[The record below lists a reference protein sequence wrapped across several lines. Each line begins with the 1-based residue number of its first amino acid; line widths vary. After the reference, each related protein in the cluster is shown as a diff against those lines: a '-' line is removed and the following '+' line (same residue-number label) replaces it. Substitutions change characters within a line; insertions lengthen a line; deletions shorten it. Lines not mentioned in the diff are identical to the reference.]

1 MRPASVGFHCPD
13 DVSEGARTVRAPRT
27 SVGARLLNTRPYV
40 TGTLVALNVAIY
52 LITATAPH
60 ATLNDPGAAVI
71 TGKGLFFKWQ
81 LNPQFGIHDNHR
93 YYELITAA
101 FLHAN
106 LLHIASN
113 MIALVFVGPALEQML
128 GRWRFASVYL
138 LSALGGSAAIYA
150 FGNATGSTVGASGA
164 IFGLFGTCLI
174 LARKLGLDLQWL
186 VGIIVI
192 NFVLTFSISGISKL
206 GHIGGFVTG
215 IVAGLA
221 IGGWPTARTR
231 LSTQTQVVGLAGVL
245 AVVVIVVVARAASW

>member
-13 DVSEGARTVRAPRT
+13 DVSEGARTVRAPRS
-27 SVGARLLNTRPYV
+27 SVGARLLNSRPYV
-40 TGTLVALNVAIY
+40 TATFIALNVAIY
-52 LITATAPH
+52 LISATAPH
-60 ATLNDPGAAVI
+60 ATLNDPGAAAI

-81 LNPQFGIHDNHR
+81 LTPVFVHNDHR

-106 LLHIASN
+106 LLHIFSN
-113 MIALVFVGPALEQML
+113 MLALVFVGPALEQML

-164 IFGLFGTCLI
+164 IFGLFGACLV

-192 NFVLTFSISGISKL
+192 NFVLTFSIAGISKL

-215 IVAGLA
+215 IVAGFA
-221 IGGWPTARTR
+221 IGGWPTARPR
-231 LSTQTQVVGLAGVL
+231 LSMQTQIAGLVGLFVL
-245 AVVVIVVVARAASW
+245 IAVVVGARTATW

>member
-13 DVSEGARTVRAPRT
+13 DVTQAARTVRAPRT
-27 SVGARLLNTRPYV
+27 SVGARLLDSRPYV
-40 TGTLVALNVAIY
+40 TGALVAINVVIY

-60 ATLNDPGAAVI
+60 ATLNSPGAAAI

-81 LNPQFGIHDNHR
+81 LTPEFVHSDHR

-101 FLHAN
+101 FLHAS

-128 GRWRFASVYL
+128 GRWRFASIYL
-138 LSALGGSAAIYA
+138 ISALGGSAAIYA

-164 IFGLFGTCLI
+164 IFGLFGACLV

-192 NFVLTFSISGISKL
+192 NFVLTFSITGISKL

-215 IVAGLA
+215 ILTGLA
-221 IGGWPTARTR
+221 IGSWPTARTR
-231 LSTQTQVVGLAGVL
+231 LSTRTQATGLAGVVAL
-245 AVVVIVVVARAASW
+245 VAVVVIVRAATW